1 MHDPRISKM
10 AKTIVQYALK
20 LEKGDK
26 FLIRG
31 NEAVI
36 PLMKEL
42 YKEALLV
49 GALPEV
55 KVEIEELR
63 EILLKNGSDE
73 QISYA
78 SPIVKEAIAQYDA
91 YIRIE
96 GSFHKNPLQSIPSE
110 KIQMNDRALSQ
121 LVKSI
126 ASKRLEGKM
135 KNSLT
140 LYPTVAGAMD
150 ANMSLSEYE
159 DFVYRACFIDREDP
173 AAEWLKLKEHQ
184 EGIINYLKDKDVI
197 RVLNDGTD
205 LTLKVGGRKWENS
218 CGTTNFPS
226 GEVYTGPV
234 ETSLNGY
241 ISYNLPTVK
250 SGKKV
255 DGIRLEFKDG
265 KVVHATAK
273 VGEEH
278 LLALIAT
285 DEGASYVGEFAIGT
299 NENVDRFT
307 GNILFDEK
315 MGGTIHIALGSA
327 YKQTGSKNESNL
339 HWDMILDMKNG
350 GELYADGELFYQN
363 GKFLK
368 GAQ

>member
-1 MHDPRISKM
+1 MSDPRVAKM

-20 LEKGDK
+20 LKKGDA

-31 NEAVI
+31 SEAVI
-36 PLMKEL
+36 PLIKEL
-42 YKEALLV
+42 YREALLV

-55 KVEIEELR
+55 KIDIEELR
-63 EILLKNGSDE
+63 EILLKNGTDE
-73 QISYA
+73 QLQYA
-78 SPIVKEAIAQYDA
+78 SPITKEAISKYDA
-91 YIRIE
+91 YIRVE
-96 GSFHKNPLQSIPSE
+96 GSVHKNPLQSIPSE
-110 KIQMNDRALSQ
+110 KIRMNNRALSE

-126 ASKRLEGKM
+126 GERRLEGKV

-140 LYPTVAGAMD
+140 LFPTVAGAME
-150 ANMSLSEYE
+150 AEMSLAEYE
-159 DFVYRACFIDREDP
+159 DFVYKACFIDKESP
-173 AAEWLKLKEHQ
+173 ADEWLKLKDYQSQLIE
-184 EGIINYLKDKDVI
+184 YLKDKDVI
-197 RVLNDGTD
+197 HVVNEGTD
-205 LTLKVGGRKWENS
+205 LTLRVGGRIWENS

-241 ISYNLPTVK
+241 ISYNLPTVM

-265 KVVHATAK
+265 RVISSTAK
-273 VGEEH
+273 IGEDH
-278 LLALIAT
+278 LHALIDT
-285 DEGASYVGEFAIGT
+285 DEGSHYAGEFAIGT

-327 YKQTGSKNESNL
+327 YKQTGSKNESSL

-350 GELYADGELFYQN
+350 GEIYADGELFYKN

-368 GAQ
+368 

>member
-1 MHDPRISKM
+1 MTDPRVAKM

-20 LEKGDK
+20 LEKNDK

-31 NEAVI
+31 SEAVI
-36 PLMKEL
+36 PLIKEL
-42 YKEALLV
+42 YREALLV

-55 KVEIEELR
+55 KIDIEELR
-63 EILLKNGSDE
+63 EILLKNGSAE
-73 QISYA
+73 QIGYT
-78 SPIVKEAIAQYDA
+78 SPITKEAIEKYDA

-96 GSFHKNPLQSIPSE
+96 GSIHKNPLQSIPSE
-110 KIQMNDRALSQ
+110 KIKMNDKASSQ

-126 ASKRLEGKM
+126 GIRRLEGKM
-135 KNSLT
+135 KSSLT
-140 LYPTVAGAMD
+140 LFPTVAGAMD
-150 ANMSLSEYE
+150 AGMSLSEFE
-159 DFVYRACFIDREDP
+159 DFVYRACFIDRESP
-173 AAEWLKLKEHQ
+173 EAEWLKLKDYQ
-184 EGIINYLKDKDVI
+184 SGIIEYLKDKDYI
-197 RVLNDGTD
+197 RVVNDGTD
-205 LTLKVGGRKWENS
+205 LSLRVGGRKWENS

-265 KVVHATAK
+265 KVVNATAK
-273 VGEEH
+273 VGEDH
-278 LLALIAT
+278 LLSLIST
-285 DEGASYVGEFAIGT
+285 DEGASYAGEFAIGT
-299 NENVDRFT
+299 NENVDCFT

-327 YKQTGSKNESNL
+327 YKQTGSNNESNL

-350 GELYADGELFYQN
+350 GEIYADGELFYKN

-368 GAQ
+368 